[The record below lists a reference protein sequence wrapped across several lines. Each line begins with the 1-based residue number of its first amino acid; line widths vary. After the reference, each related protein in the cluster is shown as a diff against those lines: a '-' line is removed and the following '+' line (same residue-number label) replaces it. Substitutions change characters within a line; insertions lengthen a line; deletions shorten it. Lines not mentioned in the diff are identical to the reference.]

1 MKDCQEYTSGDRQV
15 FIIIIT
21 CYCSLSFPSKRV
33 KKKKKN
39 HGNDSAAYSDD
50 NNNERFQ
57 MKLDQGLRD
66 LP

>member
-1 MKDCQEYTSGDRQV
+1 MLLQFE
-15 FIIIIT
+15 
-21 CYCSLSFPSKRV
+21 FPFQKS

>member
-1 MKDCQEYTSGDRQV
+1 MKDCRECTSGDRQV

-21 CYCSLSFPSKRV
+21 CYWSLSFPSKRE
-33 KKKKKN
+33 KKKN
-39 HGNDSAAYSDD
+39 HVNDSAAYSNSN

-57 MKLDQGLRD
+57 VKLDQGLRD